1 MLFCRLLI
9 FLKIKAFVNYFRN
22 STRMSNSLDHDQ
34 ARHLSGLIWV
44 QTVCKGYQQTTLV
57 GKVKTRTYLHFQV
70 LCGNKSDLESER
82 QVTKDEGSE
91 LAKKLNIPFIETSAK
106 TGDKITEAFE
116 TLVRNTPR
124 PGFGYKVNN
133 GSYMNAHALF
143 NSFNVLMEKSVM
155 GGLPSIYDV
164 FATHLTNSLVYI

>member
-1 MLFCRLLI
+1 
-9 FLKIKAFVNYFRN
+9 
-22 STRMSNSLDHDQ
+22 MSNSLDHDQ

-44 QTVCKGYQQTTLV
+44 QIVCKSYQQTTLV

-124 PGFGYKVNN
+124 PGFGYKVNK
-133 GSYMNAHALF
+133 GSYISAHV
-143 NSFNVLMEKSVM
+143 SFNLLNELRKRGKI
-155 GGLPSIYDV
+155 GGLPSI
-164 FATHLTNSLVYI
+164 S

>member
-1 MLFCRLLI
+1 MLS
-9 FLKIKAFVNYFRN
+9 KNYFRN
-22 STRMSNSLDHDQ
+22 STRVSNSLDHDQ
-34 ARHLSGLIWV
+34 ARHLSGLNLV
-44 QTVCKGYQQTTLV
+44 QTVCKSYQQMTLV
-57 GKVKTRTYLHFQV
+57 CMVYLHFKV

-124 PGFGYKVNN
+124 PGFGYKVNK
-133 GSYMNAHALF
+133 GSYISAHV
-143 NSFNVLMEKSVM
+143 SFNLLNELRKRGKI
-155 GGLPSIYDV
+155 GGLPSI
-164 FATHLTNSLVYI
+164 S